1 MYTFATPTPIS
12 LTLDVPGGRAQV
24 IAADRADTTVQ
35 VRPTDAS
42 KRRDVAAAEQATVEL
57 RDGALHVLTPSKNE
71 LLGPS
76 GSVEVTVQ
84 LPAGSHVEVNR
95 TGELRGVGR
104 LGDVTVTA
112 SYGAVTIDEA
122 ARARITADAGDI
134 SLGRLT
140 GPAEI
145 STTKGDIRIGEAVR
159 GALVLT
165 TQAGD
170 VSVGAAAGATTSL
183 DAGTSYGRIRNAL
196 TSTGGTPAL
205 QIRATTSAG
214 DIAAHSL

>member
-1 MYTFATPTPIS
+1 MHTFATPTTIS
-12 LTLDVPGGRAQV
+12 LTLDVPAGRAQV

-35 VRPTDAS
+35 VRPADTS
-42 KRRDVAAAEQATVEL
+42 KRRDVAAAERTTVEL
-57 RDGALHVLTPSKNE
+57 RDGALRVLTPVENE
-71 LLGPS
+71 LLGAS

-84 LPAGSHVEVNR
+84 LPAGSHVEVKHA
-95 TGELRGVGR
+95 GELRGVGR
-104 LGDVTVTA
+104 LGDVTVTG
-112 SYGAVTIDEA
+112 SYGAVSIDEA
-122 ARARITADAGDI
+122 AKAHVTAVAGDI

-145 STTKGDIRIGEAVR
+145 STTKGDIRIREAVR

-170 VSVGAAAGATTSL
+170 VSVGAAAGVTTSL
-183 DAGTSYGRIRNAL
+183 DAGTSYGRVRNAL
-196 TSTGGTPAL
+196 ANTGGSPAL

-214 DIAAHSL
+214 DITAHSL